1 MIELRPD
8 SHVSA
13 FDRRLVRSS
22 LSGTATGAPS
32 ARRLCACWDGTLGF
46 AAPVSGNIAASS
58 VPGASRSS
66 GSWAAESGLRHKRRG
81 ISTYKITGL
90 KPPLESTLTEENSKG
105 TVGASLPSWS
115 ASRIKRFRM
124 TSLQEEGK
132 QLFCNDILA
141 KKCGGHPR
149 AKVLL

>member
-1 MIELRPD
+1 NMLELCPD

-22 LSGTATGAPS
+22 LSGTTTN
-32 ARRLCACWDGTLGF
+32 ARRLCACWGGTLGC
-46 AAPVSGNIAASS
+46 AAPVSGNIAAST

-105 TVGASLPSWS
+105 TVRASLPSRS

-141 KKCGGHPR
+141 K
-149 AKVLL
+149 